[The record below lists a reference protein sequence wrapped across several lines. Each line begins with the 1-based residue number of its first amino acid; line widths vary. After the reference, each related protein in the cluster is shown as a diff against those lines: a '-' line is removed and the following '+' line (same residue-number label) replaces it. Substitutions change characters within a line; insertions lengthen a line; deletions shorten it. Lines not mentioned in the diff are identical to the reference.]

1 MIRRSLWRQDLGWA
15 GFLLAL
21 AVVFGLAGQWPLV
34 TLSFKGGLPAYLE
47 KMRDQRRQS
56 RFQGVKTLNLQQA
69 YDLFQRGEA
78 LFIDAREP
86 KEYEELHLAGAINL
100 PPERIKERD
109 RQVLGGIAKDR
120 RIVVY
125 CGEVHCDV
133 ALKVA
138 EKLQSLGFTRVAAF
152 LGGFRAWDEAGYP
165 AGTGK

>member
-1 MIRRSLWRQDLGWA
+1 
-15 GFLLAL
+15 LLVL

-34 TLSFKGGLPAYLE
+34 TISFQGGLPGHLE
-47 KMRDQRRQS
+47 ELRDKRRQS

-69 YDLFQRGEA
+69 YELFQGGEA

-86 KEYEELHLAGAINL
+86 KEYEELHVAGAINL
-100 PPERIKERD
+100 PPDRLKERD
-109 RQVLGGIAKDR
+109 TPALGGIAKTR

-125 CGEVHCDV
+125 CGEANCDV

-138 EKLQSLGFTRVAAF
+138 EKLQHLGYTQVAAF